1 MEGVPVATV
10 SSYKTYTQQQAP
22 VQTGQRRSRRA
33 QYIAAIVVNLATF
46 SYGTCVGWPSS
57 AIPTLQSS
65 EVPTG
70 KNPVTEDEASWIGS
84 LMFVGFLCGTP
95 IFGYISDK
103 FGRKVAGLLI
113 AVPAIISW
121 LVIILC
127 SSIHLIFVA
136 RFLSGLS
143 TGGVLLLVP
152 IYVGEI
158 CEDSIRGTLGSYLA
172 IFGNIG
178 VLFSYVIGSY
188 TLYHDFAIICL
199 SLPVLFLVTFLWMPE
214 TPIYLLRKGEVKE
227 AKRSLEWFRGGKGKD
242 LEEELT
248 KMSLSLKE
256 IQERNSCRSLYK
268 DLLLDRGVRRALII
282 GIAVS
287 ATQMLSGA
295 YVILTYTAPIFR
307 MTGSELSPQVSSM
320 IVGSL
325 LVAASIL
332 ACPLMDR
339 VGRKVLLVFSETVMG
354 ICLIALGAYF
364 YLQDQGVDLTKAGF
378 IPVVCLGL
386 HLFSSAAGIGPV
398 NMVLLSE
405 LFLPHVRS
413 TSASISTFVMAFTA
427 IVVTKFYSDLNNAIG
442 IYGSYWCFAVC
453 CFLGAIF
460 SVTYVPETKN
470 RDVYSIYA
478 ELSGKE
484 SSIIPVKKSYNMRD
498 TPKEYRVQGILPNAK
513 SPSSEH
519 DICAH

>member
-1 MEGVPVATV
+1 MHIVYNACLGTDFPESRPYTKMFLRFPPIKGDIYVAFV
-10 SSYKTYTQQQAP
+10 YVA
-22 VQTGQRRSRRA
+22 
-33 QYIAAIVVNLATF
+33 VNLATF

-65 EVPTG
+65 EVPEG
-70 KNPVTEDEASWIGS
+70 KNPLSEDDASWIGS

-103 FGRKVAGLLI
+103 FGRKIAGLFI
-113 AVPAIISW
+113 AVPAIFSW
-121 LVIILC
+121 LIIILC
-127 SSIHLIFVA
+127 NSIHLIFLA
-136 RFLSGLS
+136 RFLAGLS
-143 TGGVLLLVP
+143 MGGVLLLVP

-158 CEDSIRGTLGSYLA
+158 CEDSIRGTLGTYLA
-172 IFGNIG
+172 IFGNAG

-214 TPIYLLRKGEVKE
+214 TPVYLLRKGQVKQG
-227 AKRSLEWFRGGKGKD
+227 KRSLEWFRGGKGKD

-256 IQERNSCRSLYK
+256 IQERDSCKSLYK
-268 DLLLDRGVRRALII
+268 DLILDQGVRRALII
-282 GIAVS
+282 AIVVC
-287 ATQMLSGA
+287 ATQMLSGV
-295 YVILTYTAPIFR
+295 YVILSYTAPIFQ

-325 LVAASIL
+325 PVAASIL
-332 ACPLMDR
+332 ACSLMDR
-339 VGRKVLLVFSETVMG
+339 AGRKILLVFSEIVIA
-354 ICLIALGAYF
+354 ICLTVLGAYF
-364 YLQDQGVDLTKAGF
+364 YLQGQGVDLTKVGF

-386 HLFSSAAGIGPV
+386 HLFSFGVGIGPV
-398 NMVLLSE
+398 GMVLLSE

-413 TSASISTFVMAFTA
+413 TCASISTFVMAFTA
-427 IVVTKFYSDLNNAIG
+427 IIVTKFYSNLNNVIG
-442 IYGSYWCFAVC
+442 IYGSYWFFAAC
-453 CFLGAIF
+453 SFLGALFAIT
-460 SVTYVPETKN
+460 SVPETKN

-478 ELSGKE
+478 ELNGKE

-498 TPKEYRVQGILPNAK
+498 IPKEHRLQVILRNAK
-513 SPSSEH
+513 
-519 DICAH
+519 

>member
-1 MEGVPVATV
+1 MAFVYVA
-10 SSYKTYTQQQAP
+10 
-22 VQTGQRRSRRA
+22 
-33 QYIAAIVVNLATF
+33 VNLATF

-65 EVPTG
+65 EAPAG

-95 IFGYISDK
+95 MYGCISDK
-103 FGRKVAGLLI
+103 FGRKFAGLLI
-113 AVPAIISW
+113 APPVIISW
-121 LVIILC
+121 LIIILC

-136 RFLSGLS
+136 RFLAGVS

-172 IFGNIG
+172 IFGNAG

-214 TPIYLLRKGEVKE
+214 TPVYLLRKGEVKQ
-227 AKRSLEWFRGGKGKD
+227 AKRSLKWLRGGKGKN

-268 DLLLDRGVRRALII
+268 DLLLDQGVRRALII

-287 ATQMLSGA
+287 ATQMLSGI
-295 YVILTYTAPIFR
+295 YVILSYTAPIFY
-307 MTGSELSPQVSSM
+307 MSGSELSPQVSSM

-339 VGRKVLLVFSETVMG
+339 AGRKILLVFSEILMT
-354 ICLIALGAYF
+354 ICLTVLGAYF
-364 YLQDQGVDLTKAGF
+364 YLQGQGADLTNVGF

-386 HLFSSAAGIGPV
+386 HLFSFGAGIGPV

-442 IYGSYWCFAVC
+442 IHGSYWFFAAC
-453 CFLGAIF
+453 CFVGALFAI
-460 SVTYVPETKN
+460 VYVPETKN

-478 ELSGKE
+478 QLSGKE
-484 SSIIPVKKSYNMRD
+484 SSIISVKKSYNMRD
-498 TPKEYRVQGILPNAK
+498 TPKEYRLQGILPNAK
-513 SPSSEH
+513 
-519 DICAH
+519 